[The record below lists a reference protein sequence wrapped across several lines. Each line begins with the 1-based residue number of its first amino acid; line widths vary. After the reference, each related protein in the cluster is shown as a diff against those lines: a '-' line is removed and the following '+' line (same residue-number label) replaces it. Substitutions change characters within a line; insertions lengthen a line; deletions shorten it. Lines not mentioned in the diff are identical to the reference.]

1 MKYEGLAKDIIRL
14 VGGEKNIS
22 SLVHCAT
29 RLRFKLRD
37 PKQADKQ
44 ALSNMKEVLS
54 VVESGGQFQVVIGNH
69 VSDVYQEII
78 KQTNLTA
85 GIEPSENSE
94 KTKPTAKIFEIISG
108 SFSPLLPALAGA
120 GILKALLTIL
130 TTAGWLSAES
140 GTYLIL
146 AAAGNAVLYFLPI
159 LLGVTLATKLGATP
173 AMGGVIGAALLE
185 PNFTGILASGADR
198 TDFLGIP
205 VFLIDYSSSVFP
217 VFIAVSIFALFE
229 KQLKKLVPQSIQ
241 LFFVPMLSLVV
252 IVPLTV
258 IAFGPFGVYVG
269 EGVANALA
277 FLTETSGIIAGI
289 VIGGFIPFAVV
300 LGLHWA
306 TVPIILSNLASG
318 YDPLIGMWIGATFA
332 QTGVALGVFLIAR
345 DKNLKA
351 VAGSATLTAL
361 LAGVTEPILYGII
374 LRYKRTLPL
383 MIAAGAAGGAILG
396 FFQVRA
402 TAFVMQ
408 SVFSFGAFDPIGYML
423 LGAAVSM
430 VLATVLV
437 MIFGFGEENVA
448 PVEATITTST
458 GGNAKK
464 SVQPAGQEVISSP
477 LSGTVK
483 ALTDVNDPVFAG
495 EAMGKGIAVV
505 PATGKAFSPVDG
517 TITTVFPTGHAIGI
531 TSKNGAEILIHIGIN
546 TVELNGKYFS
556 PSVKQ
561 GDEIKKGDLLVEF
574 DIAKIKE
581 AGYDITTPVIVTNT
595 DRYSSVLASEEA
607 VINANNPILTLVS

>member
-1 MKYEGLAKDIIRL
+1 MKYEGLARDIIRL

-37 PKQADKQ
+37 PKQANKQ
-44 ALSNMKEVLS
+44 TLGNMEEVLS

-69 VSDVYQEII
+69 VSEVYQEII

-85 GIEPSENSE
+85 GTEPSESSE

-159 LLGVTLATKLGATP
+159 LLGITLATKLGATP

-205 VFLIDYSSSVFP
+205 VVLIDYSSSVFP

-229 KQLKKLVPQSIQ
+229 KQLKKVVPQSIQ

-318 YDPLIGMWIGATFA
+318 YDPLIGMWVGATFA
-332 QTGVALGVFLIAR
+332 QTGVALGVFLKAR

-374 LRYKRTLPL
+374 LRYKRALPL

-437 MIFGFGEENVA
+437 MIFGFGEETVA
-448 PVEATITTST
+448 PVEANITTST
-458 GGNAKK
+458 GGNAEK

-505 PATGKAFSPVDG
+505 PATGKAFSPVNG

-531 TSKNGAEILIHIGIN
+531 TSENGAEILIHIGIN

-556 PSVKQ
+556 PSVEQ

-595 DRYSSVLASEEA
+595 DRYSSVVASEEA
-607 VINANNPILTLVS
+607 VINANHPILTLVS